1 MAANQSQGKR
11 WVFTINNYTPEDQDR
26 LRELECKYV
35 VFGREVGENGTPHLQ
50 GFVIFDSNKRFNAAK
65 TAIGATAHIELARGT
80 SEQAAQYC
88 RKENDYEE
96 FGQLGTPGRR
106 TDWERLSEWLERI
119 GRRPTQRELIREFPS
134 LYARYSH
141 RVMEIVS
148 AMQDPVRL
156 VGEAEQ
162 PRDGWQRGLDE
173 YIELPADTRR
183 VRFYVDPVG
192 NSGKT
197 WMCQYLVS
205 KHPDRVQVF
214 RVGKRDDLAFAI
226 DESKTI
232 FLFDIPR
239 KQMEYFQYSV
249 IEQLK
254 DRMVFSPKYNSV
266 MKVLPAPVHVVVFC
280 NEDPDMATLTVDRY
294 DIQRLSVVE
303 LAMHNIIY

>member
-1 MAANQSQGKR
+1 
-11 WVFTINNYTPEDQDR
+11 
-26 LRELECKYV
+26 
-35 VFGREVGENGTPHLQ
+35 
-50 GFVIFDSNKRFNAAK
+50 
-65 TAIGATAHIELARGT
+65 
-80 SEQAAQYC
+80 
-88 RKENDYEE
+88 
-96 FGQLGTPGRR
+96 
-106 TDWERLSEWLERI
+106 
-119 GRRPTQRELIREFPS
+119 
-134 LYARYSH
+134 
-141 RVMEIVS
+141 MEIVS

-156 VGEAEQ
+156 VGAEEQ
-162 PRDGWQRGLDE
+162 PHDGWQQQLDA

-183 VRFYVDPVG
+183 IRFYVDPVG

-226 DESKTI
+226 DDSKVS
-232 FLFDIPR
+232 FFDIPR
-239 KQMEYFQYSV
+239 KQMEYFQYCV

-280 NEDPDMATLTVDRY
+280 NEDPDMTVLTVDRY

-303 LAMHNIIY
+303 LGINNILN